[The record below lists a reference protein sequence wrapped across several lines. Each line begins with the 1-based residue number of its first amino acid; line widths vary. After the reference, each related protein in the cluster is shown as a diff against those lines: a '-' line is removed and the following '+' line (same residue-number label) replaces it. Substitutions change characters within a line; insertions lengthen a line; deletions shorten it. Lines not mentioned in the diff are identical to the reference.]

1 MFVGWRVCE
10 SHCHGCNPDR
20 AALQGLD
27 GRTKQDG
34 HAALLSFGVSQKA
47 VQNFQREML
56 GRLKRRARI
65 QMKDLDDVHS
75 SIGLRLYQAD
85 VVTL

>member
-1 MFVGWRVCE
+1 MGAIQTGQLFRDWTE
-10 SHCHGCNPDR
+10 DWS
-20 AALQGLD
+20 
-27 GRTKQDG
+27 KQDG